1 VEFRDKLKA
10 NGFQN
15 GEILESVDLAL
26 LVKRSGYTIG
36 NAIKKISDF
45 AKLDR
50 DKATMHQDVLHQEV
64 RFNYLL
70 KQNASF
76 GELHSKNSQTLQE
89 LENIKE
95 LGFGRQVLKKLRH
108 KLDEVDEQA
117 GKSTASK
124 DSVERIF
131 RFFDDHYCDYYNL
144 DGKVKEMQSS
154 ILRIYALINGI
165 RSEYL

>member
-1 VEFRDKLKA
+1 MEFRDKLKA

-15 GEILESVDLAL
+15 GEILESVDLSL

-36 NAIKKISDF
+36 NAIEKISDF

-50 DKATMHQDVLHQEV
+50 DKATMHQEV

-70 KQNASF
+70 KQNASL

-89 LENIKE
+89 LENVNE
-95 LGFGRQVLKKLRH
+95 LGFRLQVLKKLRH

-117 GKSTASK
+117 GKPTGSK
-124 DSVERIF
+124 DSVERFF

-144 DGKVKEMQSS
+144 DDKVKEMQSS
-154 ILRIYALINGI
+154 ILRI
-165 RSEYL
+165 